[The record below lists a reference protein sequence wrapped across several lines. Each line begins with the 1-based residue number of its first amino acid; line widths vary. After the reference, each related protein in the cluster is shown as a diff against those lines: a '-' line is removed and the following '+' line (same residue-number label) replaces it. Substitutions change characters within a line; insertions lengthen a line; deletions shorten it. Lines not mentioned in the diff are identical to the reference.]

1 MFVFLID
8 SAKVTL
14 YANLNQIYTEKVQ
27 FYFKLLVIKLRK

>member
-1 MFVFLID
+1 MIAFLID

-27 FYFKLLVIKLRK
+27 FYFKLLIIRR